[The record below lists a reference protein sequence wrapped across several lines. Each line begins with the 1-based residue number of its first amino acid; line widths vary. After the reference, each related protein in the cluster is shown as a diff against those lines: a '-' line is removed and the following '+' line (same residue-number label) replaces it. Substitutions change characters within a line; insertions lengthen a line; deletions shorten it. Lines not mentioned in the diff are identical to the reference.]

1 MLIILQNNRN
11 LRVITDDIKKDGDEV
26 IVYSENV
33 PNLLN
38 IDYDEKLH
46 KQVMIKLYDKY
57 SRKRVF

>member
-26 IVYSENV
+26 IVYSENI

-38 IDYDEKLH
+38 IDCDEKLH
-46 KQVMIKLYDKY
+46 KQIMIKLYDKY
-57 SRKRVF
+57 SKKRVF

>member
-26 IVYSENV
+26 IVYSENI

-46 KQVMIKLYDKY
+46 KQIMIKLYDKY
-57 SRKRVF
+57 SKKRVF